1 MVAQKLSEKSRN
13 RSTFGEVIVIGGSCA
28 SCEVK
33 LVRELKDDLPL
44 PPEPESDD
52 DDDLQPLEEEDDYG
66 NAAPA
71 TSRPEGIVEQ
81 HDSEQDREASTQG
94 KAATADS
101 STKKMTKGKASK
113 ASKGKGG
120 RKRRTSLTKYVD
132 GEKVTTVLKSKPKP
146 PPSPNV
152 GSTAAEVDEGGDPAW
167 SAADPEAAASAV
179 KSNVGSAGSSESSS
193 SRSPSS
199 ASERRK
205 RSSPPASASSGSASK
220 SASKMKKASGK
231 GKGKRRT
238 SITRYQDGQ
247 KVTIELKAK
256 PKPPPG

>member
-13 RSTFGEVIVIGGSCA
+13 RGTYGEITVIGGTCA
-28 SCEVK
+28 NCEVK
-33 LVRELKDDLPL
+33 LVRELKDDPPL
-44 PPEPESDD
+44 PSDPESD
-52 DDDLQPLEEEDDYG
+52 EEDDYG
-66 NAAPA
+66 AAAPTA
-71 TSRPEGIVEQ
+71 LKVEGMSGQ
-81 HDSEQDREASTQG
+81 HDSEQERAASTQG

-101 STKKMTKGKASK
+101 STKKITKGNGSK
-113 ASKGKGG
+113 SNKGKGS
-120 RKRRTSLTKYVD
+120 RNRRTSVTKYVD
-132 GEKVTTVLKSKPKP
+132 GVKVTTVLKSKPKP
-146 PPSPNV
+146 PTSPA
-152 GSTAAEVDEGGDPAW
+152 STASEVAEGGDPAW
-167 SAADPEAAASAV
+167 SADDPVAAASAI
-179 KSNVGSAGSSESSS
+179 KSNADSAGSSESSS

-205 RSSPPASASSGSASK
+205 RSSPPASASAGSASN